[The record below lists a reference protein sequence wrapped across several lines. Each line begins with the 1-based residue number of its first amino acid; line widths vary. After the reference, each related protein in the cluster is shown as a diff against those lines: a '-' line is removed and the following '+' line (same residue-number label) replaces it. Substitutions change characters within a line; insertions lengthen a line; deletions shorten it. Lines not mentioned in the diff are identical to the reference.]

1 MFKLL
6 VTVMLNYLKLS
17 TILNDNI
24 INLHTEISIIC

>member
-24 INLHTEISIIC
+24 INLHKEISIIC